1 MPQSRN
7 EKQISNFIE
16 VNGTG
21 SIVLRDGTACD
32 VFVYGYFTQQGRWF
46 IVHRDIEDIRYLAV
60 SEASTG
66 ARLIRENY
74 YEVED
79 ALYFARPFIDSKKL
93 YFATAIGD
101 TLVRTQKNLLQ
112 RNTTGLQTLA
122 IDTALWM

>member
-7 EKQISNFIE
+7 EKRISNFIE

-21 SIVLRDGTACD
+21 TIVLRGGTVRD
-32 VFVYGYFTQQGRWF
+32 VFVYGYFTQHGRWF
-46 IVHRDIEDIRYLAV
+46 IVHRDTEDMRYFTV

-66 ARLIRENY
+66 ARLICENY

-101 TLVRTQKNLLQ
+101 TLVRTQKNLLR